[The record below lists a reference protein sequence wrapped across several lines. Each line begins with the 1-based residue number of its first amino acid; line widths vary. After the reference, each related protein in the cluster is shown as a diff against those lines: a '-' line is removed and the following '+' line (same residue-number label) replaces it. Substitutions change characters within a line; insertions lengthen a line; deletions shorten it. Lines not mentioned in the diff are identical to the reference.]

1 MEEDRERLSEERN
14 RIGGRRGF
22 ENALIQKAWT
32 DEAFKQALLTNP
44 KETIESELSQLV
56 SEGINIPANLNM
68 TVLEETPN
76 NLYLVI
82 PENPNRT
89 QEELSDEELE
99 AVAGGVV
106 AVVVVVTG
114 AAAVNAGAA
123 VNVGVSVNVAA
134 LIEEAATV
142 VNVATAVNTK

>member
-1 MEEDRERLSEERN
+1 MAEDPERLAEERN
-14 RIGGRRGF
+14 RIGGRRSF
-22 ENALIQKAWT
+22 ENRLIQKAWE
-32 DEAFKQALLTNP
+32 DENFKQELLTNP
-44 KETIESELSQLV
+44 KETIERELSQLV

-76 NLYLVI
+76 NLYLVL

>member
-1 MEEDRERLSEERN
+1 MAEDRERLSEEREN
-14 RIGGRRGF
+14 VGGRKGF
-22 ENALIQKAWT
+22 ESRLIQKAWE
-32 DEAFKQALLTNP
+32 DESFKQELLTNP
-44 KETIESELSQLV
+44 KETIERELSQMV

-106 AVVVVVTG
+106 SVIVVVTG
-114 AAAVNAGAA
+114 AVAVNAGAA
-123 VNVGVSVNVAA
+123 VNVGASVNVAA

-142 VNVATAVNTK
+142 VNVATSVNTK